1 MLQKNNSLMVDH
13 LVNRPYNTHMFKAIQ
28 EPNMRYPDYMTAE
41 EIAQFELELN
51 DRIDAENKAF
61 HDSLERRTDEE
72 YEPDY
77 DGQPDEAQEW
87 HDFDPDC

>member
-1 MLQKNNSLMVDH
+1 MQ
-13 LVNRPYNTHMFKAIQ
+13 
-28 EPNMRYPDYMTAE
+28 YPEYMTAE
-41 EIAQFELELN
+41 DIREFELELN

-61 HDSLERRTDEE
+61 HDSLERRCDEE
-72 YEPDY
+72 YEPDYEY